1 VPVQIHRQG
10 AGFRCVLSAPEAL
23 SIGKAVD
30 ATLVAAA
37 VSVSPT
43 DIVMTTHPPQVASV
57 GLPFLFAEVRDRA
70 VLGRMKVNAAG
81 FEAVGAQGVPANV
94 LYYARSQD
102 DFDIRAR
109 MFAPLDGILEDP
121 ATGSANCALGALL
134 AHYQGAGEGTF
145 AVRIAQGVEMGRP
158 SVLLAEADKRGG
170 RVVAARIGGD
180 SVLVCDG
187 YITVETG

>member
-1 VPVQIHRQG
+1 
-10 AGFRCVLSAPEAL
+10 
-23 SIGKAVD
+23 
-30 ATLVAAA
+30 
-37 VSVSPT
+37 
-43 DIVMTTHPPQVASV
+43 M
-57 GLPFLFAEVRDRA
+57 GLPFLFAEVREPRGAGAGA
-70 VLGRMKVNAAG
+70 VNVAG

-109 MFAPLDGILEDP
+109 MFAPMDGILEDP
-121 ATGSANCALGALL
+121 ATGSANCALGAML
-134 AHYQGAGEGTF
+134 AHYQTPADGTF

>member
-1 VPVQIHRQG
+1 
-10 AGFRCVLSAPEAL
+10 
-23 SIGKAVD
+23 
-30 ATLVAAA
+30 
-37 VSVSPT
+37 VSPS
-43 DIVMTTHPPQVASV
+43 DIVTATHPPQVASV
-57 GLPFLFAEVRDRA
+57 GLPFVFAEVRDRA
-70 VLGRMKVNAAG
+70 VLGRMKVNVAG
-81 FEAVGAQGVPANV
+81 FESVGEQGVPANV
-94 LYYARSQD
+94 LYYVRSKD

-134 AHYQGAGEGTF
+134 AHYQSAADGTF

-158 SVLLAEADKRGG
+158 SVLMAEADKRDG